1 MNSSAIARL
10 LSVSVILVGLL
21 AWAGTP
27 PPSTELTSKPDVS

>member
-10 LSVSVILVGLL
+10 LAAGVILIGLL
-21 AWAGTP
+21 AWAGTL